1 MKQNIPCEMIQDLL
15 PLYVDGLTSDE
26 SSRQIEAHLE
36 TCGDCRSRFQRMKED
51 LERETQ
57 VKQKENEREI
67 DYLKKSGRA
76 AYERCF
82 WEFSPPLP

>member
-36 TCGDCRSRFQRMKED
+36 TAD
-51 LERETQ
+51 ER
-57 VKQKENEREI
+57 
-67 DYLKKSGRA
+67 G
-76 AYERCF
+76 
-82 WEFSPPLP
+82 P